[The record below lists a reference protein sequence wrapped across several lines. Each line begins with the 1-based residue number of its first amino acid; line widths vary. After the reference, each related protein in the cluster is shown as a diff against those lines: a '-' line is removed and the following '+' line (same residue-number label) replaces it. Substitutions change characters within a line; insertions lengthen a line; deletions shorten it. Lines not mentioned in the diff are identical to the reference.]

1 MLLSL
6 LAEFLSR
13 LRSFLLPP
21 CDSAS
26 NLSLDDGSMIAS
38 GVANI
43 IVLADQLSL
52 AETLQV
58 IISKHGDIAASSKL
72 QSNVTRSYYLESL
85 AAVVMELRTSRLK
98 DLTKTRVAEMA
109 AVVKD
114 MESVKIEVS
123 WLKKAVAELG
133 EAVEYAGEYEA
144 AKAEREACERSDSF
158 FRDFFIFNLF
168 FDVEEKLT
176 QRILITYISYFI
188 LLFL

>member
-13 LRSFLLPP
+13 LRSFFLPP

-85 AAVVMELRTSRLK
+85 AAVVMGLRTSGLK

-123 WLKKAVAELG
+123 WLKKAVVELG

-144 AKAEREACERSDSF
+144 AKTEREACERDLVFLVYLFSLAF
-158 FRDFFIFNLF
+158 TFIYMA
-168 FDVEEKLT
+168 
-176 QRILITYISYFI
+176 I
-188 LLFL
+188 FL